1 MWMARQRREP
11 PVAPPGLWE
20 RAEMRAALS
29 ERDIGAVVRIFR
41 RWTGASQT
49 DVSVLTGVPQPDVSD
64 LERGVRHVTAMEVFE
79 RFADGLGIP
88 RPLLG
93 LAERQPVISP
103 EPVTT
108 EVSIRVRAGH
118 FIDWLAE
125 HSDVSV
131 GEAHDRVTAR
141 IREIRSLPESVRHQR
156 AYTRSHLTRD
166 QLVAALEQY
175 YAASSLD
182 GGGLYRVQV
191 GGHTVAT
198 SVFTKPRWLRARVPL
213 ATSAEHFQFVPPTA
227 ARLPTPRLEGEL
239 LDAAI
244 NRLAEAELSTTV
256 LVDNPIYQLLGIEIE
271 PSRLHATVTLINFAA
286 YALTMDLLEAELV
299 DTLADA
305 GGPAAA
311 TDTRSRRLRL
321 PLRDAFLASVS
332 HALDF
337 DLRICAGGPVVL
349 LAAARPDDRLGRRP
363 ADYALLVQE
372 RSTRVLNVVGRL
384 AVIPKAFHGPTVE
397 PWAEAHLSTSVHREL
412 EEELLGRDELG
423 NVFDEGLRKVD
434 PFHTD
439 LLSEPLRWLLDHQ
452 DPSAYRLECV
462 GFGVNLLTGNYEF
475 PCLMVVNDEEWW
487 ARFGG
492 QVEANW
498 EIRRVRLYSSR
509 DAVGLH
515 DLTLDP
521 RWSSEGLFAFIEGLR
536 RLAELD
542 TASRV
547 TLPEIDAET

>member
-1 MWMARQRREP
+1 MARQRREL

-20 RAEMRAALS
+20 RADMRAALS
-29 ERDIGAVVRIFR
+29 QRDMGAVIRIFR

-49 DVSVLTGVPQPDVSD
+49 DISVLTGVPQPDVND
-64 LERGVRHVTAMEVFE
+64 LERGTRHVTAMELFE

-93 LAERQPVISP
+93 LAERHPDTSSQQVALEAPPDVR
-103 EPVTT
+103 
-108 EVSIRVRAGH
+108 SIN
-118 FIDWLAE
+118 FIEWIAE
-125 HSDVSV
+125 HSRLSV
-131 GEAHDRVTAR
+131 AEAHDRLTTR
-141 IREIRSLPESVRHQR
+141 IRDIQNLPESARHQR

-175 YAASSLD
+175 YAASSHENC
-182 GGGLYRVQV
+182 GLYRAHV
-191 GGHTVAT
+191 GGRTLLT
-198 SVFTKPRWLRARVPL
+198 SLLTKPGWLQTRVPL
-213 ATSAEHFQFVPPTA
+213 GTPAEHFRFIPPA
-227 ARLPTPRLEGEL
+227 AAPIPTSPLEGEL

-244 NRLAEAELSTTV
+244 DRLAQAELLTTV
-256 LVDNPIYQLLGIEIE
+256 LVDNPIYQLLKVAIE
-271 PSRLHATVTLINFAA
+271 PARLLATVTLINFAT

-299 DTLADA
+299 DTLADITGHIATTTRKA
-305 GGPAAA
+305 G
-311 TDTRSRRLRL
+311 RLHL
-321 PLRDAFLASVS
+321 PLRNAYLASVS

-337 DLRICAGGPVVL
+337 ERRICAGGPVVL
-349 LAAARPDDRLGRRP
+349 LAAARPRGRTGRRP
-363 ADYALLVQE
+363 PDYALLVQE
-372 RSTRVLNVVGRL
+372 RSPRVLNVVGRL
-384 AVIPKAFHGPTVE
+384 AVIPKAFHGPIVE
-397 PWAEAHLSTSVHREL
+397 PSAEADLSTSVHREL

-423 NVFDEGLRKVD
+423 NVFDQGLRKVD

-475 PCLMVVNDEEWW
+475 PCLMVINDEEWW

-492 QVEANW
+492 QIEANW

-509 DAVGLH
+509 DAAGLQ
-515 DLTLDP
+515 DLMHDP
-521 RWSSEGLFAFIEGLR
+521 RWSNEGLFAFIEGLR

-547 TLPEIDAET
+547 TVPEIDAEA